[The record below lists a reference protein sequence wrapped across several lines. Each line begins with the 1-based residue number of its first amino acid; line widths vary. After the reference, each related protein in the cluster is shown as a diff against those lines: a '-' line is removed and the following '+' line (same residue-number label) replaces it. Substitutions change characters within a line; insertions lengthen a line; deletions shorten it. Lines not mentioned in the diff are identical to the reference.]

1 MCVWGILYGD
11 RFSELARGIALS
23 VCAIMLISGILIGI
37 RRLFTDHY
45 FMKIDNHGIIFRPW
59 GDQIILWQEI
69 QSMFVYTMDLPRT
82 FGFVKIKSL
91 GISLIDPE
99 NNSKPNFYFKIRNLN
114 KPFGADMFMEFKSCD
129 KTIDEI
135 NNAISHYSDQMFQL
149 NKNMEE

>member
-1 MCVWGILYGD
+1 
-11 RFSELARGIALS
+11 
-23 VCAIMLISGILIGI
+23 
-37 RRLFTDHY
+37 
-45 FMKIDNHGIIFRPW
+45 
-59 GDQIILWQEI
+59 
-69 QSMFVYTMDLPRT
+69 MFVYTMDLPRT